1 MGSSLVDAKTPK
13 WVISKLDSRSSK
25 YIVIPSSVILD
36 GKECEKLVT
45 VFSYFFIK
53 RGLDDTVSS
62 SINMIAK
69 WCGKNPNRSQRG
81 ISAKLLA
88 AVNKLNEDGFI
99 SVSDNPSGANIVET
113 NVNLG
118 MITKL
123 CQEDRERFATVYID
137 EILKIVKYDGLSSSN
152 KTLDNDVLLHV
163 FAYLR
168 MMIYRR
174 KSDPSA
180 TQYGDN
186 DERRVRTTETYNC
199 YIQDMAEELGLS
211 PTIASDAITAL
222 REMELI
228 YFEPLPRLK
237 YDDSMWRTGHTVFCN
252 WYKRESGYLVA
263 EGSAYYEE
271 EVKNRKKQLKFVPKN
286 D

>member
-1 MGSSLVDAKTPK
+1 MIGSFVDARTQK
-13 WVISKLDSRSSK
+13 WAISKLDSHSSK
-25 YIVIPSSVILD
+25 YIVIPYSVILD

-137 EILKIVKYDGLSSSN
+137 EILKIVRYDGLSSSN

-211 PTIASDAITAL
+211 PAIASDAIAAL

-271 EVKNRKKQLKFVPKN
+271 EVRNRKKQLKFVPK
-286 D
+286 DD

>member
-1 MGSSLVDAKTPK
+1 MVGSLVDARTQK
-13 WVISKLDSRSSK
+13 WAISKLDSRSNK

-137 EILKIVKYDGLSSSN
+137 EILKIVRYDGLSSSN

-211 PTIASDAITAL
+211 PAIASDAIAAL

-237 YDDSMWRTGHTVFCN
+237 YDDSTWRTGHTIFCN

-263 EGSAYYEE
+263 KGSKYYEE
-271 EVKNRKKQLKFVPKN
+271 EVRNRKKQLKFVPKN

>member
-1 MGSSLVDAKTPK
+1 MGSSLVDAKTSK

-36 GKECEKLVT
+36 GKECEKLIT

-237 YDDSMWRTGHTVFCN
+237 YDDSTWRTGHTVFCN

>member
-199 YIQDMAEELGLS
+199 YIQDMAEELWLS
-211 PTIASDAITAL
+211 PAIVSDAITTL

>member
-1 MGSSLVDAKTPK
+1 MVGSLVDARTQK
-13 WVISKLDSRSSK
+13 WAISKLDSRSNK

-137 EILKIVKYDGLSSSN
+137 EILKIVRYDGLSSSN

-211 PTIASDAITAL
+211 PAIASDAIAAL

-237 YDDSMWRTGHTVFCN
+237 YDDSTWRTGHTIFCN

-263 EGSAYYEE
+263 NGSKYYEE
-271 EVKNRKKQLKFVPKN
+271 EVRNRKKQLKFVPKN

>member
-1 MGSSLVDAKTPK
+1 MGSSLVDARTPK
-13 WVISKLDSRSSK
+13 WVISKLDSHSSK

-237 YDDSMWRTGHTVFCN
+237 YDDSTWRTGHTIFCN

-263 EGSAYYEE
+263 EGSTYYEE

>member
-1 MGSSLVDAKTPK
+1 MASSLVDAKTPK

-53 RGLDDTVSS
+53 RGLDDMVSS

-123 CQEDRERFATVYID
+123 CQEDREKFATVYID

-186 DERRVRTTETYNC
+186 DERRIRTTETYNC

-211 PTIASDAITAL
+211 PAIASDAIAVL

-237 YDDSMWRTGHTVFCN
+237 YDDSTWRTGHTIFCN

-263 EGSAYYEE
+263 EGSTYYEE

>member
-1 MGSSLVDAKTPK
+1 MVGSLVDARTQK
-13 WVISKLDSRSSK
+13 WAISKLDSRSNK

-137 EILKIVKYDGLSSSN
+137 EILKIVRYDGLSSSN

-211 PTIASDAITAL
+211 PAIASDAIAVL

-237 YDDSMWRTGHTVFCN
+237 YDDSTWRTGHTIFCN

-263 EGSAYYEE
+263 EGSVYYEE
-271 EVKNRKKQLKFVPKN
+271 EVRNRKKQLKFVPK
-286 D
+286 DD

>member
-1 MGSSLVDAKTPK
+1 MTDSLAYTRIPK
-13 WVISKLDSRSSK
+13 WAIDKLDSHSNK

-36 GKECEKLVT
+36 SKNCEKLVT
-45 VFSYFFIK
+45 AFSYFFIK
-53 RGLDDTVSS
+53 RGLDDAVSFS
-62 SINMIAK
+62 TNMIVK
-69 WCGKNPNRSQRG
+69 WCGKVPNRNPTG
-81 ISAKLLA
+81 ISTKLLA

-99 SVSDNPSGANIVET
+99 SISDSPSGANIVEADI
-113 NVNLG
+113 NLS

-137 EILKIVKYDGLSSSN
+137 EILEIIRYDGLNPLN
-152 KTLDNDVLLHV
+152 KILDNDVLLRV

-186 DERRVRTTETYNC
+186 DERKVRTTETYNC

-211 PTIASDAITAL
+211 PAIASDAIAAL

-237 YDDSMWRTGHTVFCN
+237 YDDSTWRTGHTIFCN

-263 EGSAYYEE
+263 KGSKYYEE
-271 EVKNRKKQLKFVPKN
+271 EVRNRKKQLKFVPKN

>member
-237 YDDSMWRTGHTVFCN
+237 YDDSMWRTGHTIFCN

-271 EVKNRKKQLKFVPKN
+271 EVGNRKKQLKFVPKN

>member
-1 MGSSLVDAKTPK
+1 MIGSFVDARTPK
-13 WVISKLDSRSSK
+13 WATSKLDSRSSK

-137 EILKIVKYDGLSSSN
+137 EILKIVKHDGLSSSN

-211 PTIASDAITAL
+211 PAIASDAIAAL

-237 YDDSMWRTGHTVFCN
+237 YDDSMWRTGHTIFCN

-263 EGSAYYEE
+263 EGSTYYEE

>member
-1 MGSSLVDAKTPK
+1 MSSSLVDAKTPK

-211 PTIASDAITAL
+211 PAIVSDAITTL

>member
-1 MGSSLVDAKTPK
+1 MSDSFAGTNVPK
-13 WVISKLDSRSSK
+13 WAVSKLDSHSNK

-36 GKECEKLVT
+36 GKNCEKLVT
-45 VFSYFFIK
+45 AFSYFFVK
-53 RGLDDTVSS
+53 RGLDNGVTFSV
-62 SINMIAK
+62 NMIAR
-69 WCGKNPNRSQRG
+69 WCGKTPNRNPTG
-81 ISAKLLA
+81 ISAKLLN
-88 AVNKLNEDGFI
+88 AVNKLDENEFI
-99 SVSDNPSGANIVET
+99 SVSNNPAGSSIADAE
-113 NVNLG
+113 VNLD

-123 CQEDRERFATVYID
+123 CQEDRERFATVYVD
-137 EILKIVKYDGLSSSN
+137 EILKIIKYDGLNPAN

-180 TQYGDN
+180 TQYGDP
-186 DERRVRTTETYNC
+186 DERKSKSAETYNC

-211 PTIASDAITAL
+211 PAIASDAIAAL
-222 REMELI
+222 KEMELI

-237 YDDSMWRTGHTVFCN
+237 YDDSMWRTGHTIFCN

-263 EGSAYYEE
+263 EGSTYYEE
-271 EVKNRKKQLKFVPKN
+271 EVENRKKQLKFVPKN

>member
-1 MGSSLVDAKTPK
+1 MGSSLVDARTPK

-237 YDDSMWRTGHTVFCN
+237 YDDSTWRTGHTIFCN

-263 EGSAYYEE
+263 EGSTYYEE

>member
-1 MGSSLVDAKTPK
+1 MDGSLVDAKTPK

-25 YIVIPSSVILD
+25 YIVIPSSVIFD

-81 ISAKLLA
+81 ISAKLLT

-199 YIQDMAEELGLS
+199 YIQDMAEKLGLS
-211 PTIASDAITAL
+211 PAIASDAIAAL

-237 YDDSMWRTGHTVFCN
+237 YDDSMWRTGHTIFCN

>member
-1 MGSSLVDAKTPK
+1 MIGSFVDARTQK
-13 WVISKLDSRSSK
+13 WAISKLDSHSSK

-137 EILKIVKYDGLSSSN
+137 EILKIVRYDGLSSSN

-211 PTIASDAITAL
+211 PAIASDAIAAL

-271 EVKNRKKQLKFVPKN
+271 EVRNRKKQLKFVPK
-286 D
+286 DD

>member
-53 RGLDDTVSS
+53 RGLDDMVSS

-211 PTIASDAITAL
+211 PAIVSDAITTL

>member
-1 MGSSLVDAKTPK
+1 MIGSLVDARTPK
-13 WVISKLDSRSSK
+13 WVISKLDSHSNK
-25 YIVIPSSVILD
+25 YIVIPSSVIL
-36 GKECEKLVT
+36 GSKSCEKLVT

-53 RGLDDTVSS
+53 RGLDDAVSS
-62 SINMIAK
+62 SVNMIAK
-69 WCGKNPNRSQRG
+69 WCGKTPNRGQRG
-81 ISAKLLA
+81 VSAKLLA
-88 AVNKLNEDGFI
+88 AVNKLNEDEFI
-99 SVSDNPSGANIVET
+99 SISDSPSGASIVES
-113 NVNLG
+113 NVNLS

-123 CQEDRERFATVYID
+123 CQEDKERFATVYVD
-137 EILKIVKYDGLSSSN
+137 EILRIIRYDGLSSSN
-152 KTLDNDVLLHV
+152 KILDNDVLLRV

-186 DERRVRTTETYNC
+186 DERKVRTTETYNC
-199 YIQDMAEELGLS
+199 YIQDIAEELGLS
-211 PTIASDAITAL
+211 PSIMSDAIAVL

-237 YDDSMWRTGHTVFCN
+237 YDDSMWRTGHTIFCN
-252 WYKRESGYLVA
+252 WYKRENGYLVA

-271 EVKNRKKQLKFVPKN
+271 EVKNRKKQLKFVHK
-286 D
+286 DD

>member
-123 CQEDRERFATVYID
+123 CQENRERFATVYID
-137 EILKIVKYDGLSSSN
+137 EILKIVRYDGFSSSN

-186 DERRVRTTETYNC
+186 DERRIRTTETYNC

-211 PTIASDAITAL
+211 PAIASDAIAVL

-237 YDDSMWRTGHTVFCN
+237 YDDSMWRTGHTIFCN

-263 EGSAYYEE
+263 EGSVYYEE
-271 EVKNRKKQLKFVPKN
+271 EVRNRKKQLKFVPKN

>member
-1 MGSSLVDAKTPK
+1 MIGSFVDARTPK
-13 WVISKLDSRSSK
+13 WAISKLDSHSSK

-53 RGLDDTVSS
+53 RGLDDAVSS

-81 ISAKLLA
+81 ISAKLLD

-137 EILKIVKYDGLSSSN
+137 EVLKIVRYDGFGSSN

-163 FAYLR
+163 FTYLR

-186 DERRVRTTETYNC
+186 DERKVRTTETYNC

-211 PTIASDAITAL
+211 PAIASDAIAVL
-222 REMELI
+222 RKMELI
-228 YFEPLPRLK
+228 YFEPLSRLK
-237 YDDSMWRTGHTVFCN
+237 YDDSTWRTGHTVFCN

>member
-211 PTIASDAITAL
+211 PAIVSDAITTL